1 MQSFSNY
8 SEIFD
13 IAQRVK
19 AKHPCGNY
27 EAFLRVLYVHT
38 TCGITDVAYGT
49 GLYALVGTREM
60 YGISLTKKKKH
71 NSETPTD
78 SRVIS

>member
-1 MQSFSNY
+1 MQRFSNY
-8 SEIFD
+8 REIFD
-13 IAQRVK
+13 IAPKVK
-19 AKHPCGNY
+19 AKHPCGIY

-49 GLYALVGTREM
+49 GLYGGNEGNVRITDR
-60 YGISLTKKKKH
+60 KKKKH

-78 SRVIS
+78 SRVIP

>member
-1 MQSFSNY
+1 MQRFSNY
-8 SEIFD
+8 REIFD
-13 IAQRVK
+13 IAPRVK
-19 AKHPCGNY
+19 AKHPCGIY

-49 GLYALVGTREM
+49 GLYGGNKGNVRITDR
-60 YGISLTKKKKH
+60 KKKH

-78 SRVIS
+78 SRVIP